1 MKRLL
6 AIIVLLFSALP
17 LGAAEPARTFYLEL
31 DIAIERSGV
40 TALLFDYGDGVWG
53 DDASTAQVAPG
64 KTVQTVRLKLP
75 DRPIRGLRFDPTSG
89 DEEVF
94 IGWLR
99 LVDGAGKVLLQI
111 DPRGLTPQNHIGS
124 ITSEGTGVRI
134 VPNGNDP
141 ILRFDIT
148 ALQKAIHDASG
159 RATVGPGTVTL
170 LAAVLALALGAAVL
184 LALRA
189 HGAGRAAW
197 GGLAIFGLVWG
208 ARLVALNYTSK
219 PVPYWDEWEGDVLYV
234 LIPFT
239 GGYLDWGALVMPQ
252 WEHRILLTR
261 VIGAFG
267 TLLNGEWD
275 VRVAMTVSAGFYAA
289 TIALLGT
296 ALLATRRPAGAVAA
310 IALGVCAS
318 FPFDVNNLLWGGQ
331 TQMYALVLMAV
342 TCVALAA
349 VPRVTPLVW
358 LVALGGGAVSLF
370 TMGAG
375 PVGPGCAVGICLV
388 RAAYEREQRRA
399 LLGLAAVFFAVALA
413 GVFLHTSSR
422 AHASL
427 YASTLA
433 QFWKC
438 FVGVM
443 AWPLPP
449 HAAWAALSWA
459 PWVVN
464 GVAIL
469 RRREAT
475 PLEWIAVGLG
485 GWGLVNAMALGYA
498 RQYEGPPFDTR
509 FFTPISMGAMA
520 SLCSSAAV
528 LARAQSI
535 KGRVLPVLS
544 LLAVVGAFFAVG
556 VKSLDVVRETGEGR
570 AEFDHRIRQYLASGD
585 PQPIVEKPSHHTGM
599 VVVERL
605 ESPAFQKILP
615 APYRRVLATRLPDAV
630 ARPIE
635 PGPVTATV
643 RTFMKLGPAITLLG
657 LAGCGFFV
665 WRQRREGPAAS
676 GPKAGGGGGWSAD
689 RACYVAAAAV
699 TLGWVW
705 IYSTWQPGSLV
716 DEGGHLGN
724 ILHFLEGK
732 PGWPEAMPMLPG
744 YHYMVI
750 SLRELWPGLDP
761 LYAARWTTALVT
773 LVGFAAFALARERLT
788 GRRAGRET
796 LLLALLPLAQH
807 FTGLAYTD
815 MPALAFVLVAWWAQ
829 VSGRHAFAA
838 LVLVGAVAL
847 RQTNL
852 VWAVFFVL
860 WEWIRDDAPRG
871 AWLRRVAW
879 LLVFLAAAAGTI
891 LIAGRLTV
899 GTQHGNEFK
908 FNIASLHFSAAL
920 LLVLG
925 LPVWVS
931 HLREAWGLWLGFWRR
946 RRGLAALFA
955 GAGLVAVAVL
965 ALTFANPHI
974 WNRELF
980 WEGCSFTLLRNWPLV
995 AIDGHPWLRVV
1006 SALNIVLM
1014 TLAVALVIVR
1024 QRQARALW
1032 LVLAIGAVPVVTNG
1046 LVEPRYLIPGAA
1058 FALGLLEIGRSDGR
1072 ALALWWGVL
1081 SAVHAPFVFKGL
1093 SLW

>member
-1 MKRLL
+1 MKRLF
-6 AIIVLLFSALP
+6 AIIALLLGVLP

-40 TALLFDYGDGVWG
+40 TAFLFDYGDGMWG

-64 KTVQTVRLKLP
+64 KAVQTVRLKLP
-75 DRPIRGLRFDPTSG
+75 DLPIRGMRFDPTSG

-94 IGWLR
+94 LGWMR
-99 LVDGAGKVLLQI
+99 LVDGTGKVLLQI
-111 DPRGLTPQNHIGS
+111 DPRVLKPQNNIGS
-124 ITSEGTGVRI
+124 ITPEGTGVRI

-141 ILRFDIT
+141 ILRFDIA
-148 ALQKAIHDASG
+148 ALQKAVHDASG
-159 RATVGPGTVTL
+159 RATVGRGTITM
-170 LAAVLALALGAAVL
+170 LAATLALALGAAVL
-184 LALRA
+184 LAIRL
-189 HGAGRAAW
+189 HGSGRVVW
-197 GGLAIFGLVWG
+197 GSLAIFAVVWG
-208 ARLVALNYTSK
+208 ARLMALNFTSK

-239 GGYLDWGALVMPQ
+239 GGFLDWGALVMPQ

-267 TLLNGEWD
+267 TMINGEWD

-296 ALLATRRPAGAVAA
+296 ALLATRRAAGAVAA
-310 IALGVCAS
+310 IALAVCAS

-358 LVALGGGAVSLF
+358 LVAIGGGAVSLF

-388 RAAYEREQRRA
+388 RAIYERDQRRA

-413 GVFLHTSSR
+413 GVFLHSSSR
-422 AHASL
+422 AHAPL

-449 HAAWAALSWA
+449 HAVWAALSWA

-464 GVAIL
+464 GVSIL

-485 GWGLVNAMALGYA
+485 GWGLVNAVALGYA

-520 SLCSSAAV
+520 SLCSSVAV
-528 LARAQSI
+528 LARAQSA
-535 KGRVLPVLS
+535 KARLLPVLS
-544 LLAVVGAFFAVG
+544 LLAVVMAFFSIG
-556 VKSLDVVRETGEGR
+556 VKSLDVVRATGEGR
-570 AEFDHRIRQYLASGD
+570 ADFDHRIRQYLSTGN
-585 PQPIVEKPSHHTGM
+585 PQPIIEKPSHHTGAI
-599 VVVERL
+599 VVERL
-605 ESPAFQKILP
+605 ESPLFQRILP
-615 APYRRVLATRLPDAV
+615 APHRRMLATRSPEAV
-630 ARPIE
+630 KQPIE
-635 PGPVTATV
+635 QGPVTATV
-643 RTFMKLGPAITLLG
+643 RTFMKLGPAIALLG
-657 LAGCGFFV
+657 LAGCGFFI
-665 WRQRREGPAAS
+665 WRQRREWPVTTKGR
-676 GPKAGGGGGWSAD
+676 WWDAD
-689 RACYVAAAAV
+689 RACYVVAVAV

-705 IYSTWQPGSLV
+705 VYSTWQPGSLV

-724 ILHFLEGK
+724 ILHFIAGK

-773 LVGFAAFALARERLT
+773 LVGFAAFALARQRLT
-788 GRRAGRET
+788 GRPAGRET
-796 LLLALLPLAQH
+796 LLLALLPLAH
-807 FTGLAYTD
+807 PFTGLAYTD
-815 MPALAFVLVAWWAQ
+815 MPALAFVFVAWWAQ
-829 VSGRHAFAA
+829 VSGRYAFAA

-860 WEWIRDDAPRG
+860 WEWIRDDVPRG
-871 AWLRRVAW
+871 TWLRRVAW
-879 LLVFLAAAAGTI
+879 LLVFLAMAAGTI
-891 LIAGRLTV
+891 LVVGRLTV
-899 GTQHGNEFK
+899 GSQHGNAFK

-925 LPVWVS
+925 LPVWLA
-931 HLREAWGLWLGFWRR
+931 HARKTWGLWANLWRA
-946 RRGLAALFA
+946 RRGLAAVFA
-955 GAGLVAVAVL
+955 GVGLTAVVVL
-965 ALTFANPHI
+965 TLTFANPHI

-995 AIDGHPWLRVV
+995 AIDAHPWLRVI

-1014 TLAVALVIVR
+1014 ALAVALVISR
-1024 QRQARALW
+1024 QRRAKALW

-1046 LVEPRYLIPGAA
+1046 LVEPRYLISGAG
-1058 FALGLLEIGRSDGR
+1058 FALCLLGIGRSDWR
-1072 ALALWWGVL
+1072 RLALWWGVL